1 MINTSLRRS
10 IMMDE
15 QVFNQMIAFAREFKD
30 NINNVEVGVTPA
42 ELSEKFIYSNINN
55 TGDLWQSLFLI
66 ADELKS
72 ILELYDNSESGFFL
86 ALSDEK
92 KEEIFTSLVYLSN
105 SKLNI
110 LNRIKNVMSD
120 GINNTNFPGMEED
133 IEITGR
139 LTQYLIDNNLYTAS
153 VTA

>member
-1 MINTSLRRS
+1 MV
-10 IMMDE
+10 DE
-15 QVFNQMIAFAREFKD
+15 QVFNQMIAFCREFKD
-30 NINNVEVGVTPA
+30 NINKVEVELTPA
-42 ELSEKFIYSNINN
+42 EISEKFVFSNINN
-55 TGDLWQSLFLI
+55 SGDLWQSLFLI

-72 ILELYDNSESGFFL
+72 ILELYDDSESGFFL
-86 ALSDEK
+86 ALPDEK

-110 LNRIKNVMSD
+110 LNRIKNKVSD
-120 GINNTNFPGMEED
+120 GMNNTNFPGMEED
-133 IEITGR
+133 IEITNR

>member
-1 MINTSLRRS
+1 
-10 IMMDE
+10 
-15 QVFNQMIAFAREFKD
+15 
-30 NINNVEVGVTPA
+30 
-42 ELSEKFIYSNINN
+42 
-55 TGDLWQSLFLI
+55 
-66 ADELKS
+66 
-72 ILELYDNSESGFFL
+72 
-86 ALSDEK
+86 
-92 KEEIFTSLVYLSN
+92 LVYLSN

-153 VTA
+153 FTA

>member
-1 MINTSLRRS
+1 
-10 IMMDE
+10 MMDE

-30 NINNVEVGVTPA
+30 NINNVEVGLSPA

-72 ILELYDNSESGFFL
+72 ILELHDNSESGFFL

-92 KEEIFTSLVYLSN
+92 KEEILTSLIYLSN
-105 SKLNI
+105 SYLKI
-110 LNRIKNVMSD
+110 MNRIKIAAPSNMNDETFSGVEKS
-120 GINNTNFPGMEED
+120 
-133 IEITGR
+133 IEISSR
-139 LTQYLIDNNLYTAS
+139 LQQFLNDNSLYTA
-153 VTA
+153 